1 MCVAGGRRCPSSL
14 PASRGGTRD
23 LPPEIRKM
31 VSDTRRALKIGAP
44 EEIIKARTRTVLMYP
59 DVVVKIPTTDEG
71 WLGNSMEFSTFQRG
85 GDDEIPVAPCR
96 FEDINEELSV
106 LVMDRVT
113 PVIGAFSDK
122 SMPWWVS
129 WVDCGQVGHLP
140 NGELVAYDL

>member
-1 MCVAGGRRCPSSL
+1 
-14 PASRGGTRD
+14 
-23 LPPEIRKM
+23 
-31 VSDTRRALKIGAP
+31 
-44 EEIIKARTRTVLMYP
+44 MYP

-96 FEDINEELSV
+96 FEDINEELTV
-106 LVMDRVT
+106 LVMERVT

-129 WVDCGQVGHLP
+129 FVDCGQVGHLP

>member
-1 MCVAGGRRCPSSL
+1 MRAGWETAWSFPRSS
-14 PASRGGTRD
+14 AAV
-23 LPPEIRKM
+23 M
-31 VSDTRRALKIGAP
+31 
-44 EEIIKARTRTVLMYP
+44 
-59 DVVVKIPTTDEG
+59 
-71 WLGNSMEFSTFQRG
+71 
-85 GDDEIPVAPCR
+85 IPVAPCR

-129 WVDCGQVGHLP
+129 FVDCGQVGHLP